1 MSRSSYSPSYSPSNS
16 PSASESQV
24 EDRLL
29 SQDREPQQS
38 SNKPLHNAGSSSVRF
53 GRVSLV
59 KCWLLGVLLLLTVA
73 ASWPTGTSAA
83 PRRLSGRHLILPHR
97 HHVHQR
103 SADRQSLEHRKN
115 ITIVTPEPTS
125 TLLCQYHKSAMS
137 TMISLDNAKK
147 VAERTMDAIICLVG
161 QWLDYYWNEDG
172 VTLNGAIDRYS
183 LHSLNLT
190 HPLHEETKKVK
201 FDNDTKRFI
210 YENQAEVGEASE
222 ELPKIADAL
231 MIVRHLMLNV
241 TKGHSSYNCTFV
253 HIIEK
258 LSHNLYMAETA
269 MNNQLCSMSSYTYTG
284 SYPDHKFGV
293 TLEAIKLLTVIQQK
307 YKVLLEKQ
315 RDEEDL
321 H

>member
-1 MSRSSYSPSYSPSNS
+1 MATFSCNL
-16 PSASESQV
+16 SASAGQI
-24 EDRLL
+24 EDRL
-29 SQDREPQQS
+29 STQDAECQQC
-38 SNKPLHNAGSSSVRF
+38 SNKRPLHHVPSSAVRF
-53 GRVSLV
+53 RRMSTV
-59 KCWLLGVLLLLTVA
+59 KYWLLGVLLLLTVA
-73 ASWPTGTSAA
+73 SSWPTGTSAA

-103 SADRQSLEHRKN
+103 SADHQSLDLKKN
-115 ITIVTPEPTS
+115 ITTVTPEATS

-137 TMISLDNAKK
+137 TRLSLDNAKK
-147 VAERTMDAIICLVG
+147 VAERTTDATICLIG

-190 HPLHEETKKVK
+190 HPLHEETEKVK
-201 FDNDTKRFI
+201 FDNDNERFI
-210 YENQAEVGEASE
+210 YQNQAEVGEASE

-231 MIVRHLMLNV
+231 MIVRHLMLSV

-269 MNNQLCSMSSYTYTG
+269 MNGQPCSMSSYTYTG

-293 TLEAIKLLTVIQQK
+293 ALEAIKLLTVVQQK

-315 RDEEDL
+315 RDEEEI